1 MADSMSLAPD
11 PRRGHA
17 TSPRTLNRWACC
29 FGDPVNLVDVDGG
42 WPDVGKWMGDRAN
55 DVGKWWNDHAA
66 TSVTTTTIPGSCMG
80 SWWGITPSQTKTV
93 STGGDRWLYTNITDG
108 KVTGGGIRI
117 PGVVSIGWNNGLTV
131 SLGGGNYGGYTVGIS
146 AKLGM
151 GQYGLSLD
159 LDAQGG
165 KSDNNWGLGVSAGI
179 PQSGVRLSHNTTD
192 DNGVVTHDQTDAHVN
207 TALAAAIVVISVFGG
222 EIVEAL
228 IAAGAGGLAGA
239 GAGAGGLIF
248 AMIPSFSSTC
258 G

>member
-17 TSPRTLNRWACC
+17 TSPRTPNRWACC
-29 FGDPVNLVDVDGG
+29 FGDPVNLMDVDGG
-42 WPDVGKWMGDRAN
+42 WPDVGGWVSDRAN

-228 IAAGAGGLAGA
+228 IAAGAGGL
-239 GAGAGGLIF
+239 IF

>member
-42 WPDVGKWMGDRAN
+42 WPDVGKWIGDRAN

-131 SLGGGNYGGYTVGIS
+131 SLGGRKLRRVYGWHKCQARDGSVWS
-146 AKLGM
+146 
-151 GQYGLSLD
+151 
-159 LDAQGG
+159 
-165 KSDNNWGLGVSAGI
+165 VSR
-179 PQSGVRLSHNTTD
+179 PRRSRREV
-192 DNGVVTHDQTDAHVN
+192 
-207 TALAAAIVVISVFGG
+207 
-222 EIVEAL
+222 
-228 IAAGAGGLAGA
+228 
-239 GAGAGGLIF
+239 
-248 AMIPSFSSTC
+248 
-258 G
+258 